1 MLIELVEAMGCI
13 GSKASHIARGSI
25 DEQSDGNSYN
35 EQDYDDLI
43 YLANKR
49 EIKVTIRTSTKAGIV
64 AGLAVMGGVIV
75 AGPVGAAVG
84 GSIGTAAA
92 VSMSRNVVGLNK
104 LLEDT
109 PVEKRGEVV
118 KIFTE
123 SFQEEFKDTIENNAE
138 LKLLMRGGT
147 PISVVRYMVERDI
160 IQSEHAKKLDGIMTK
175 VSGHG

>member
-1 MLIELVEAMGCI
+1 MGCI
-13 GSKASHIARGSI
+13 GSKPIHNNEGASI
-25 DEQSDGNSYN
+25 DRRTIDDNYN
-35 EQDYDDLI
+35 EKDYDDLI

-84 GSIGTAAA
+84 GSIGTAVA

-109 PVEKRGEVV
+109 PVEKRGEIV

-123 SFQEEFKDTIENNAE
+123 SFQEEFRDAIESNAE

-147 PISVVRYMVERDI
+147 PISVVRYMVEKDI
-160 IQSEHAKKLDGIMTK
+160 IQSEHATKLDGILTK